1 MEILSPSI
9 LKNITLPLY
18 ATKISC
24 GFPSPAE
31 DYLEAKLDLNEK
43 LIQRPSSTFLLKA
56 EGDSMTNAGIFN
68 NDLLVV
74 DKSIKPQ
81 HGHIIVAVVN
91 GEFTLKRLVFRFPK
105 TILQPENPK
114 FKPLEI
120 TAEMNFEV
128 WGVVTHT
135 IHGFLKND

>member
-91 GEFTLKRLVFRFPK
+91 GEFTLKRLVLRFPK